1 MGAIEVV
8 QVAKRL
14 KTDISLKVFSP
25 PLSTFWGIRKEKPHL
40 FSSGLFRIPSIPLK
54 NSKAIWNS

>member
-14 KTDISLKVFSP
+14 KTDISLKVFFP
-25 PLSTFWGIRKEKPHL
+25 FIYLLGYQERKTSFIFL
-40 FSSGLFRIPSIPLK
+40 RSF
-54 NSKAIWNS
+54 